1 METIGGIL
9 MFKYILN
16 YDGGF
21 LRDSAD
27 LGYTF
32 ETEEEAKEDAE
43 MEIESRI
50 SDWEIDTQALKE
62 LTSQTNVKT
71 YILSAV
77 EIRNASDIGLDCIQE
92 FDQPDSYRHIYLYN
106 IL

>member
-27 LGYTF
+27 LGYTY
-32 ETEEEAKEDAE
+32 ETGEEARDEPE
-43 MEIESRI
+43 MDMESRI
-50 SDWEIDTQALKE
+50 TDWEIDGCEYERE
-62 LTSQTNVKT
+62 LF
-71 YILSAV
+71 
-77 EIRNASDIGLDCIQE
+77 EIIIE
-92 FDQPDSYRHIYLYN
+92 EV
-106 IL
+106 